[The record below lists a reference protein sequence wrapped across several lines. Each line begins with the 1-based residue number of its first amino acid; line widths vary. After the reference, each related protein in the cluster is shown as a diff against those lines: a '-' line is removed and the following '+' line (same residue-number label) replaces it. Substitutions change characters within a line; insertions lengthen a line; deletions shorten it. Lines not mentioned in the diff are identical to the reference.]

1 MDDDVHVDCDDDGMV
16 VVMIV
21 MMMVWWVRCSQVPR
35 LTKVGCGT

>member
-21 MMMVWWVRCSQVPR
+21 MMVWWVRCSQVPR
-35 LTKVGCGT
+35 LTKVGWGT